1 LILLKNIILGKKR
14 TGAYNRTRGQRAE
27 QRVVNELKSLGF
39 TEVVSSRSESKAT
52 DDNKIDI
59 IDKAQK
65 LPFGLN
71 IQVKHQIQTPQY
83 FKIRSE
89 STAPNETFVIL
100 WDKQEPRE
108 KNIIT
113 VGRCAIMDIDLFYK
127 LIKPYAEGKDICKT
141 QT

>member
-1 LILLKNIILGKKR
+1 MGKKR
-14 TGAYNRTRGQRAE
+14 TGAYNRNRGQRAE
-27 QRVVNELKSLGF
+27 QKVVKELKELGF
-39 TEVVSSRSESKAT
+39 TNVVSSRSESKAT
-52 DDNKIDI
+52 DDNKVDI
-59 IDKAQK
+59 IDKDKK

-71 IQVKHQIQTPQY
+71 IQVKHQIQYPQY

-89 STAPNETFVIL
+89 STVPNESFVIL

-127 LIKPYAEGKDICKT
+127 LIEPYAKSK
-141 QT
+141 